1 MKQNIQKLITESNGF
16 WEHGDYGFTSTV
28 CFSEKDVV
36 KFVESIV
43 KECGNI
49 ADEFRDEHLPTL
61 PSQRI
66 REIFGVEQ

>member
-1 MKQNIQKLITESNGF
+1 MNKNIQQLIKESNGF
-16 WEHGDYGFTSTV
+16 WERGDYGFSSTV

-36 KFVESIV
+36 KFIENIV

-61 PSQRI
+61 PSQRM
-66 REIFGVEQ
+66 RETFGIE